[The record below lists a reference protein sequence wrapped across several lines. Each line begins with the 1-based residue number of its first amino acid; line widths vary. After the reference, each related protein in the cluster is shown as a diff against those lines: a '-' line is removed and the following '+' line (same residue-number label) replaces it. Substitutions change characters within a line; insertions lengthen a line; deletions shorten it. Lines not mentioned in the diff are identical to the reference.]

1 MEVCGFLVTK
11 GYQGA
16 RKPGAFFRI
25 DESPRDKSC
34 RERLLWYIRA
44 ESIDLLRH
52 EGIGGLFL
60 VSPAT
65 LICPDSGSSFMVSL
79 ADIRTAER
87 RIAEHVI
94 RTPLVYS
101 PAISALT
108 GARVYLKLETLQKA
122 GSFKVR
128 GATNKILAN
137 INEARQR
144 GVVAA
149 SAGNH
154 AQGVA
159 VAAHAAGVSAM
170 IVMPSWASI
179 AKQEATRSY
188 GAEVVMHGSS
198 LEESINRA
206 GELAEKGRLLIHP
219 YDDDDVIAG
228 QGTIGLEI
236 LDDLP
241 CVDIIIL
248 PIGGGGLAAGIATAV
263 KSIRHDIRLI
273 GVQAAACPSASWAV
287 SAGSPV
293 QVTARPTIADGIRVA
308 ECGARTFPI
317 LQELID
323 QVVLASEEEIAD
335 AMLLLLERK
344 HVVAEGA
351 GAAPL
356 AALLNGSI
364 AIRPGSTVVLVISG
378 GNVDSAQLFRIVR
391 RAMARQ
397 GRILRFSV
405 LLDDRPGALAELLAV
420 IAKQGGNILH
430 IDHTQGEGE
439 VPVMMARVEIELETR
454 GREHADSVLS
464 AIGNA
469 GYAVNTG

>member
-1 MEVCGFLVTK
+1 
-11 GYQGA
+11 
-16 RKPGAFFRI
+16 
-25 DESPRDKSC
+25 
-34 RERLLWYIRA
+34 
-44 ESIDLLRH
+44 
-52 EGIGGLFL
+52 
-60 VSPAT
+60 
-65 LICPDSGSSFMVSL
+65 MVSL
-79 ADIRTAER
+79 ADIRAAEQ
-87 RIAEHVI
+87 RIAGHVI

-108 GARVYLKLETLQKA
+108 ESRVYLKLETLQKA

-128 GATNKILAN
+128 GATSKILTN
-137 INEARQR
+137 IATVREH

-159 VAAHAAGVSAM
+159 VAAHAAGVRAT

-179 AKQEATRSY
+179 SKQEATRGY
-188 GAEVVMHGSS
+188 GAEVVIYGSS
-198 LEESINRA
+198 LEESIGRA
-206 GELAEKGRLLIHP
+206 ADLAQEGRLFIHP
-219 YDDDDVIAG
+219 YNDDDIIAG

-241 CVDIIIL
+241 ETDLIIV
-248 PIGGGGLAAGIATAV
+248 PVGGGGLIAGIATAA
-263 KSIRHDIRLI
+263 KAIKPGIRII
-273 GVQAAACPSASWAV
+273 GAQAAACPSASDAI
-287 SAGSPV
+287 SAGFPV
-293 QVTARPTIADGIRVA
+293 RVTAQPTIADGIRVA
-308 ECGARTFPI
+308 ESGTRTFPV
-317 LQELID
+317 LQELVD

-364 AIRPGSTVVLVISG
+364 TIPPGSTVVLVISG
-378 GNVDSAQLFRIVR
+378 GNVDSAQLFRVVR
-391 RAMARQ
+391 QAMARQ

-405 LLDDRPGALAELLAV
+405 LLDDRPGALAELLRV
-420 IAKQGGNILH
+420 IADQGGNILD
-430 IDHTQGEGE
+430 IDHTQGERD

-454 GREHADSVLS
+454 GREHAGSIQKAVQD
-464 AIGNA
+464 A
-469 GYAVNTG
+469 GYRIKNSE